1 MNDEIKR
8 VLKMVEEG
16 KIKADEGA
24 KLIEAI
30 ESSTVSSGWIDLNS
44 EEAQPSGD
52 PDQEPPVT
60 GKKPSWLYIM
70 VDGRCGVNRTK
81 NNVRVR
87 IPIKLAR
94 WGLKFVPRSAQAEMK
109 KEFGEDFDFKQLG
122 DIIDELPV
130 GVDLINVYDD
140 EKEETVRIFLR

>member
-24 KLIEAI
+24 RLIEAI
-30 ESSTVSSGWIDLNS
+30 ESSTVSSGWIDLNPDEPQS
-44 EEAQPSGD
+44 DD
-52 PDQEPPVT
+52 PDQAPPIT

-70 VDGRCGVNRTK
+70 VDGRSEMGRPQK
-81 NNVRVR
+81 NVRVR

>member
-44 EEAQPSGD
+44 EEASSDD
-52 PDQEPPVT
+52 PDSAPPIT

-70 VDGRCGVNRTK
+70 VDGRSELGRAQK
-81 NNVRVR
+81 NVRVR

-109 KEFGEDFDFKQLG
+109 KEFGEDFDFKHLG